1 MHFYEG
7 HAAPLYISH
16 AVAESFP
23 YLFTVI
29 TIYLFCFQCVQNVRK
44 LREENMSDE
53 NSNPQSNSSDTY
65 KKLLQVIRDLESK
78 DEHGST
84 FAADNKDNETMHPVE
99 TGNAI
104 KENTKELQTSDEIC
118 SGHRILQVPEAK
130 MQKKRMYNLQEK
142 VVPSRSSASLCHNP
156 RQFNL
161 HSKNEKANKEKPKT
175 FDKKSMDEFSN
186 SWETDR
192 ARPRRDTS
200 IIQASRRGDYT
211 IILLPP
217 WIPLCL

>member
-1 MHFYEG
+1 MVWSIHSHFQTSKYAHLQWPWLHTITMHFYEG

-16 AVAESFP
+16 AVTESFP

-44 LREENMSDE
+44 LREENMSDD

-65 KKLLQVIRDLESK
+65 KKLL
-78 DEHGST
+78 
-84 FAADNKDNETMHPVE
+84 
-99 TGNAI
+99 
-104 KENTKELQTSDEIC
+104 
-118 SGHRILQVPEAK
+118 
-130 MQKKRMYNLQEK
+130 KKRMYNLQEK
-142 VVPSRSSASLCHNP
+142 VVPSRSSASLYHNP

-161 HSKNEKANKEKPKT
+161 HSKNEKLNKEKPKT

-186 SWETDR
+186 SRETDR

-211 IILLPP
+211 TILLPH

>member
-78 DEHGST
+78 DEHGSS

-104 KENTKELQTSDEIC
+104 KENTRELQTSDEIC
-118 SGHRILQVPEAK
+118 SGHRILQVLEAK

-156 RQFNL
+156 RLFNL
-161 HSKNEKANKEKPKT
+161 LSKNEKVSKEKPET
-175 FDKKSMDEFSN
+175 FDKKSMDEFLN
-186 SWETDR
+186 CRETDR
-192 ARPRRDTS
+192 DRRDTS
-200 IIQASRRGDYT
+200 IIQASKRGDYT
-211 IILLPP
+211 TIPLPP
-217 WIPLCL
+217 WIPSCL